1 MATLEGPVLC
11 RPVAHLKN
19 TRVPTVTALVGSHFT
34 KKASSFW
41 GVTCKSRGI
50 VGFETLSFA
59 KSIRNSKGLSI
70 CCSYSSSSDDNG
82 SMAGNFSERDGDY
95 VDSSVMEAVEV
106 RRGSEGVIIK
116 MKDGR
121 NLRCVYNNPQA
132 GSLPD
137 YAPHP
142 AIVLKMEDGSDLLL
156 PIIVLELPSVL
167 LMAAVRDVQL
177 ARPTIYE
184 VLKVMTEIMGYAVKR
199 VRVTK
204 SVRDAYYAEIYF
216 AKIGDDNDT
225 KVIDCRPSDA
235 INVAVRCKVPIQ
247 VNRSIVYSDGMRVVE
262 QTKLAPATHSDGI
275 LFTELDRYI
284 VVCMPVYNLTD
295 TFSFIDK
302 FWILVDGCRP
312 DGQPCVETKEFGLVR
327 NMLIAAVEERYKDA
341 GMMFFLFDGLFIVK
355 FRR

>member
-1 MATLEGPVLC
+1 MATLEGPAPVLC

-19 TRVPTVTALVGSHFT
+19 TRVPTVTALLGTHFT
-34 KKASSFW
+34 NKATTFW
-41 GVTCKSRGI
+41 GFTCKSRAI
-50 VGFETLSFA
+50 VGFDSISLA
-59 KSIRNSKGLSI
+59 KSTTNSKGFSI

-82 SMAGNFSERDGDY
+82 SMAGNFSDRDGDY
-95 VDSSVMEAVEV
+95 VDSTVMEAVEV
-106 RRGSEGVIIK
+106 RRGPEGVIIK

-137 YAPHP
+137 YASHP

-167 LMAAVRDVQL
+167 LMAAVQDVQL

-262 QTKLAPATHSDGI
+262 QTKLAPATHSDGM
-275 LFTELDRYI
+275 LFTELD
-284 VVCMPVYNLTD
+284 
-295 TFSFIDK
+295 
-302 FWILVDGCRP
+302 RP
-312 DGQPCVETKEFGLVR
+312 DGQPCVEAIEFGLVR

-341 GMMFFLFDGLFIVK
+341 ASLKDKLNQLRAK
-355 FRR
+355 TKRKNWA

>member
-1 MATLEGPVLC
+1 MATLEGPAPVLC

-19 TRVPTVTALVGSHFT
+19 TRVPTVTALLGTHFT
-34 KKASSFW
+34 NKATTFW
-41 GVTCKSRGI
+41 GFTCKSRAI
-50 VGFETLSFA
+50 VGFDSISLA
-59 KSIRNSKGLSI
+59 KSTTNSKGFSI

-82 SMAGNFSERDGDY
+82 SMAGNFSDRDGDY
-95 VDSSVMEAVEV
+95 VDSTVMEAVEV
-106 RRGSEGVIIK
+106 RRGPEGVIIK

-137 YAPHP
+137 YASHP

-167 LMAAVRDVQL
+167 LMAAVQDVQL
-177 ARPTIYE
+177 
-184 VLKVMTEIMGYAVKR
+184 VKR

-262 QTKLAPATHSDGI
+262 QTKLAPATHSDGM
-275 LFTELDRYI
+275 LFTELD
-284 VVCMPVYNLTD
+284 
-295 TFSFIDK
+295 
-302 FWILVDGCRP
+302 RP
-312 DGQPCVETKEFGLVR
+312 DGQPCVEAIEFGLVR

-341 GMMFFLFDGLFIVK
+341 ASLKDKLNQLRAK
-355 FRR
+355 TKRKNWA